1 MEKHNQMK
9 AGSLPGSDLFR
20 IWRNLALILALSV
33 IGTVAAMS
41 LNMHETLHTLTHTA
55 ELHDIDEIIIFF
67 PLFLSLGLLWCMWV
81 EKKWKEKEIITHG
94 QTVDRLVLLSLA
106 IEQSSEGIAVVD
118 LKGQIQFSNDA
129 FARMHGYRPD
139 EFYGRHLS
147 IFHTPEQ
154 MPAVEAANRQIRE
167 TGDFKGEIEHV
178 RRNGTVFP
186 ALMHNSIL
194 KDGAGNMIGI
204 VASMND
210 ITVLKETQSALEFKN
225 SLLSAQQEA
234 SIDGILIVDEAGEII
249 SFNQRFVKMWDIPSH
264 IVKSRSD
271 KQALRSVLDKLVDPE
286 AFIDQIKYLYS
297 HRTEISHEEI
307 MLFDGRLFDR
317 YSAPVFG
324 QKNEYFGRIWYF
336 RDITKIRDAYQK
348 VEETQAQLVQSGKL
362 ASIGELAS
370 GVAHEL
376 NQPLMVIRGTTQLIR
391 RSVLKNN
398 LNDDELLE
406 QLDPIIRNTK
416 RMMNIIGHLRSFSR
430 QSTGQFTR
438 LDISKVVKE
447 SFTLISEQL
456 RLRNIE
462 VVTAYASDLPG
473 IQGDVNQL
481 EQVVINLITNA
492 RDAITSTADCG
503 LRTAEYKGKIEI
515 ITAIAKPQS
524 KIGMGFIEVLFKD
537 NGCGIPADHLE
548 KIFDPFF
555 TTKEVGRGTGLGL
568 SISYGIIKEHGGEIE
583 VAETGP
589 DGTTFRIRLPIVDC

>member
-9 AGSLPGSDLFR
+9 AERLPGSGSFR

-33 IGTVAAMS
+33 IGTVAAIS
-41 LNMHETLHTLTHTA
+41 LNMHEAAHTLA
-55 ELHDIDEIIIFF
+55 RSVELHNIDEIIIFF

-81 EKKWKEKEIITHG
+81 EKKWKEKEIITHR

-416 RMMNIIGHLRSFSR
+416 RMINIIGHLRAFSR
-430 QSTGQFTR
+430 QSTGLFRR
-438 LDISKVVKE
+438 LDINKVVKE

-462 VVTAYASDLPG
+462 VVAAYASDLPG
-473 IQGDVNQL
+473 IQGDANQL

-503 LRTAEYKGKIEI
+503 LRNIREKLRLL
-515 ITAIAKPQS
+515 PQ
-524 KIGMGFIEVLFKD
+524 
-537 NGCGIPADHLE
+537 
-548 KIFDPFF
+548 
-555 TTKEVGRGTGLGL
+555 
-568 SISYGIIKEHGGEIE
+568 
-583 VAETGP
+583 
-589 DGTTFRIRLPIVDC
+589 